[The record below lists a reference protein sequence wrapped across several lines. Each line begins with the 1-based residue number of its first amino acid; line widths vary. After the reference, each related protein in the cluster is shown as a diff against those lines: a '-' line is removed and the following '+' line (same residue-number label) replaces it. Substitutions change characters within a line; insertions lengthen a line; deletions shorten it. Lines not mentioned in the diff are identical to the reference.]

1 MSRRDDTQMM
11 GDQIHFPTTSWT
23 LVRSSR
29 NLKALGSLVS
39 VYWKPLYFFVRQQGF
54 PNETAKDIV
63 QEFTARGFDPEG
75 YTLYTY
81 GAVQAF
87 AQAAAK
93 AGSTKVED
101 LEKAMR
107 SSKFD
112 TVLGPVGFDAKGDV
126 LNPKYVFFVW
136 KDGKYAEM

>member
-1 MSRRDDTQMM
+1 MIS
-11 GDQIHFPTTSWT
+11 GDALVTTEYWAITGKAGEGT
-23 LVRSSR
+23 LMTFSEDPRKYASA
-29 NLKALGSLVS
+29 KAV
-39 VYWKPLYFFVRQQGF
+39 VDEFKKQGY
-54 PNETAKDIV
+54 
-63 QEFTARGFDPEG
+63 DPEG

-81 GAVQAF
+81 AAVQVF
-87 AQAAAK
+87 AQAAEKAK
-93 AGSTKVED
+93 STKVED

-112 TVLGPVGFDAKGDV
+112 TVLGQVGFDAKGDV